1 MERAE
6 IESELS
12 HDAGDK
18 GEYRH
23 YMEKEIFEQPQAI
36 QNTLEGRLLNG
47 QVLAEAFGN
56 GARDIFA
63 KVENVQIL
71 ACGTS
76 YNSGMVARYWFEAL
90 AGISCNSYN
99 FV

>member
-1 MERAE
+1 MLYEVITAE

-23 YMEKEIFEQPQAI
+23 YMLKEIFEQPQAI

-47 QVLAEAFGN
+47 
-56 GARDIFA
+56 
-63 KVENVQIL
+63 
-71 ACGTS
+71 
-76 YNSGMVARYWFEAL
+76 
-90 AGISCNSYN
+90 SYN